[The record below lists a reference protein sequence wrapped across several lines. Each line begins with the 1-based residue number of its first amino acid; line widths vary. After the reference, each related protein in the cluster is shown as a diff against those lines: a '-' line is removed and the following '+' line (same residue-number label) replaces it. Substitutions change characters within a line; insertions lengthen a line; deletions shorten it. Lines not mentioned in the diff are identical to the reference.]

1 MVSNSRC
8 LPKGNE
14 SICSQA
20 DWCQNVASSFMIAQM
35 FIIRHPH
42 TVEYYSTVK
51 REGQGL
57 QPHGWTSGAYVG
69 SSQVS

>member
-35 FIIRHPH
+35 FIIRRIVDPVIL
-42 TVEYYSTVK
+42 TQWNTT
-51 REGQGL
+51 Q
-57 QPHGWTSGAYVG
+57 Q
-69 SSQVS
+69 